1 MGFTS
6 LDQRQPGCST
16 NRPISPPPIFRIS
29 ACPWANF
36 RTSSAPSKL
45 RCSVFFIRFPP
56 MRPERAR
63 DTGTYLLNG
72 KLSSRT
78 VGGPVGRNDTQLS
91 DTATRILD
99 VAERLV
105 EVRGFN
111 GFSYADVSVELN
123 VTPAALHYHF
133 ANKADL
139 GVALVDRYTTRFDD
153 ALQAVET
160 RTADALERLGAY
172 ADLYLDVLSRKR

>member
-1 MGFTS
+1 
-6 LDQRQPGCST
+6 
-16 NRPISPPPIFRIS
+16 
-29 ACPWANF
+29 
-36 RTSSAPSKL
+36 
-45 RCSVFFIRFPP
+45 
-56 MRPERAR
+56 
-63 DTGTYLLNG
+63 
-72 KLSSRT
+72 
-78 VGGPVGRNDTQLS
+78 VGRNDTQQS

-172 ADLYLDVLSRKR
+172 ADLYLDVLSRKRMCLCGMMAAELEHPGRSGARRAEDADRVDRGA